1 MVNERRRNAEPQRID
16 RRRVRTRAALLGAG
30 RSLFANRS
38 PEAVSIDD
46 IVAAADVAKG
56 SFYNHFADKEAFA
69 RELAEQARL
78 AVEALVSRVTDGAED
93 PAERVA
99 RALCGFA
106 REAVDDPVGMRVQ
119 LRMFQGALIPD
130 APMNA
135 GVRADVA
142 RGLEA
147 GRFTGLGLEAGVLLA
162 VGVFAVTVGR
172 VMAQADARTAP
183 ALAREMAAALLRG
196 LGLNPSDAESVA
208 LKTTTDIFVSTP
220 VAD

>member
-78 AVEALVSRVTDGAED
+78 AVEALVSRVTAGAED

-99 RALCGFA
+99 RGLCGFA

-142 RGLEA
+142 RGLEG

-172 VMAQADARTAP
+172 VMAQADARTTP

-196 LGLNPSDAESVA
+196 LGLNPSDAETVA
-208 LKTTTDIFVSTP
+208 LKATTDIFVSTP